1 MNNSKINQAFLG
13 EYLELDKLCAEKLEA
28 KSGIT
33 EYIRKLTD
41 ARFAPGRENALH
53 RLTKYRSIRNRIAHE
68 PGAIKNID
76 TVAKGDISWLKAFAK
91 DVKRSKDPLSVYL
104 KAASKRAGRGALKRT
119 LVLAGIAAGVLALIV
134 AAALILF

>member
-1 MNNSKINQAFLG
+1 MNNSKINQAFLS
-13 EYLELDKLCAEKLEA
+13 EYLELDKLCAERFDT

-41 ARFAPGRENALH
+41 VRFASGRENALH

-76 TVAKGDISWLKAFAK
+76 TVAKGDISWLKAFTK
-91 DVKRSKDPLSVYL
+91 DVKRGKDPLSVYL

-119 LVLAGIAAGVLALIV
+119 LILAGIL
-134 AAALILF
+134 AAALAVIVIAAFILF